1 MTTTPRTLT
10 VTECHQLLN
19 TLVPEK
25 STHKQHLKAI
35 RNYAM
40 ALLMLDAG
48 LRVGEVVSLTQ
59 QDLTYPTP
67 PISSVTLQPHQ
78 TKNKKERT
86 IPLSSRLQAALDEMD
101 KKWWWPTGR
110 LLHYYAFYRTDPR
123 TPITTRQVERII
135 RRAALKC
142 IGRPIHPHVLRHTF
156 ASRLMR
162 KVNIRIVQELLGHTR
177 MSSTQIYTH
186 PSQDDLKDAIAQLG
200 VGDIETELWP
210 MPLASGPD
218 SANRTDTPDTN
229 SNVR

>member
-1 MTTTPRTLT
+1 MTTPPKTLT

-25 STHKQHLKAI
+25 ATHKQHLKAI

-67 PISSVTLQPHQ
+67 PIQSLTLQSHQ

-86 IPLSSRLQAALDEMD
+86 IPLSTRVQLALEEMD

-110 LLHYYAFYRTDPR
+110 LLHYYAFFQTDP
-123 TPITTRQVERII
+123 TKPITTRQVERII
-135 RRAALKC
+135 RAASLKC
-142 IGRPIHPHVLRHTF
+142 IGRPVHPHVLRHTF

-162 KVNIRIVQELLGHTR
+162 KVSIRIVQELLGHKR
-177 MSSTQIYTH
+177 LSSTQIYTH
-186 PSQDDLKDAIAQLG
+186 PSQDDLKKAIEAIDVPSTITKDGDTVPSSPADAADRG
-200 VGDIETELWP
+200 NT
-210 MPLASGPD
+210 A
-218 SANRTDTPDTN
+218 DTN
-229 SNVR
+229 SDVG

>member
-1 MTTTPRTLT
+1 MTTPPRTLT
-10 VTECHQLLN
+10 VAECHQLLDA
-19 TLVPEK
+19 LLPKEA
-25 STHKQHLKAI
+25 THKQHLKAI

-67 PISSVTLQPHQ
+67 PISSVTLQPYQ

-86 IPLSSRLQAALDEMD
+86 IPLSSRVQSALDEMD

-110 LLHYYAFYRTDPR
+110 LLHYYAFYQTDPR
-123 TPITTRQVERII
+123 VHITTRQVERII
-135 RRAALKC
+135 RRAALKS

-162 KVNIRIVQELLGHTR
+162 KVNARIVQELLGHTR
-177 MSSTQIYTH
+177 LSSTQIYTH
-186 PSQDDLKDAIAQLG
+186 PSADDKKKAIEKLNDEGFAQEPRAAQASRLG
-200 VGDIETELWP
+200 NAADDTTTLETNRDVG
-210 MPLASGPD
+210 
-218 SANRTDTPDTN
+218 
-229 SNVR
+229 